1 MRTVTRYSDTVTEPL
16 SDDAT
21 LDLVNSRL
29 KHSRNAFSTLHR
41 KVGRWY
47 DLYRGVYRGDFDAH
61 RNFVTLPLIFSTV
74 QSDVARK
81 MNTLFSIWP
90 YVGMFGYGPEDAAAA
105 RKNELLISA
114 QMKDCSTYL
123 KGYDF
128 ALQADLYGTG
138 LLQHGWRYD
147 EEKLLV
153 REQMAAPMTRRM
165 VERIS
170 TDTTVVFDGP
180 DWEVV
185 DILDA
190 FPQPGYHDLTD
201 MGWFIRRQWMDL
213 DEIRALV
220 KAGIYKESGLRK
232 LELYGAVQDVEA
244 AMVER
249 RGYVRH
255 PVSSYPNEPVRTEK
269 FAKPVEI
276 IEMWGQVPDEMIPS
290 DGGTERVITIANQ
303 RCILR
308 NEPNPFWHGRKPFLN
323 YCPMRDPHDFFGI
336 GKAEVSEKLQVTA
349 NKIACQKLD
358 ALDLFIDPMFYVNRN
373 AGIDQRRMKTKPG
386 GIIMGDAPPTEALQ
400 AIIPN
405 LSGVQNAYQEIQ
417 DVWRWMQQATGIV
430 EDTVMG
436 IGSSKR
442 TTAREFMGRQESV
455 SVRLLLEARLA
466 EEMWV
471 EPLAQS
477 FRALNR
483 QFLTTPKTLKILGM
497 NAQVDPITGMP
508 VAPEMTPVQMD
519 DLYQD
524 YDVRAMG
531 TTQAMGKQERL
542 QRLLMIYQMA
552 AANPIAMQ
560 AINHAAFL
568 REIFLASELYNT
580 TELLTPPP
588 SQMMMQQPGMPGM
601 TGTAGPPPADQG
613 EGGGGPPVNLAAG
626 LTGLPPLPPAGGG
639 GGGMAGMNG

>member
-1 MRTVTRYSDTVTEPL
+1 MTKLRYAETATNPKSDESV
-16 SDDAT
+16 
-21 LDLVNSRL
+21 LDLVNSRF
-29 KHSRNAFSTLHR
+29 KHSRNAYQTLHR
-41 KVGRWY
+41 KVGKWY
-47 DLYRGVYRGDFDAH
+47 DLYRGIYRGEFDSH

-81 MNTLFSIWP
+81 MNTLFSVWP
-90 YVGMFGYGPEDAAAA
+90 IVGMFGYGPEDAATA

-114 QMKDCSTYL
+114 QMKDCSSYL
-123 KGYDF
+123 KGYDL
-128 ALQADLYGTG
+128 AIAADLYGTG
-138 LLQHGWRYD
+138 ILQHGWRYD
-147 EEKLLV
+147 EETILR
-153 REQMAAPMTRRM
+153 REQAATPISQQRL
-165 VERIS
+165 ERIK
-170 TDTTVVFDGP
+170 TETTVVFDGP
-180 DWEVV
+180 DWEVI

-190 FPQPGYHDLTD
+190 YPQPGYHDLTE
-201 MGWFIRRQWMDL
+201 MGWFIRRMWVDL
-213 DEIRALV
+213 DDIRALV
-220 KAGIYKESGLRK
+220 KAGIYDQDGLTK
-232 LELYGAVQDVEA
+232 LELYGAVSDIEA
-244 AMVER
+244 SMIER
-249 RGYVRH
+249 RGYTRY
-255 PVSSYPNEPVRTEK
+255 PVSSYPNEPQRTEK
-269 FAKPVEI
+269 FAKPVEL
-276 IEMWGQVPDEMIPS
+276 IEMWGQVPDEFMPP
-290 DGGTERVITIANQ
+290 DGATERVITIANQ

-308 NEPNPFWHGRKPFLN
+308 NEPNPFWHGRKPFQN

-336 GKAEVSEKLQVTA
+336 AKAEVSEKLQVTA

-358 ALDLFIDPMFYVNRN
+358 ALDLFIDPMFYANRN
-373 AGIDQRRMKTKPG
+373 AGIDQRRLKTKPG
-386 GIIMGDAPPTEALQ
+386 GIIMGDAPPNEALQ

-466 EEMWV
+466 EEMWI
-471 EPLAQS
+471 EPLAQA

-483 QFLTTPKTLKILGM
+483 QFLTVPKELKILGQ
-497 NAQVDPITGMP
+497 NAQMDPVTGMP
-508 VAPEMTPVQMD
+508 IPPEMNPVQMD

-542 QRLLMIYQMA
+542 QRLQGIYQLA

-560 AINHAAFL
+560 TINHAAFL
-568 REIFLASELYNT
+568 REIFLASEVYNT

-588 SQMMMQQPGMPGM
+588 SQMMMGQMSQGLPGMSGQ
-601 TGTAGPPPADQG
+601 APPEQG
-613 EGGGGPPVNLAAG
+613 EGGSGPPVNLAAG
-626 LTGLPPLPPAGGG
+626 VAGLPPLPPVGQ
-639 GGGMAGMNG
+639 NG